1 MRVRFFQYQI
11 YRRRFFLA
19 VAMVLLFSV
28 ILLIGI
34 LSFFVNSWVDSQ
46 HGEAQRSFEDI
57 VSRVQREE
65 DRAENFV
72 WEIYSSSPLM
82 DDTAAFFLAQDTQG

>member
-19 VAMVLLFSV
+19 VVMVLLFSI

-34 LSFFVNSWVDSQ
+34 LSF
-46 HGEAQRSFEDI
+46 
-57 VSRVQREE
+57 
-65 DRAENFV
+65 
-72 WEIYSSSPLM
+72 L
-82 DDTAAFFLAQDTQG
+82 